1 MRALAVTPL
10 LGLLGLGLSAAS
22 PLTERDTT
30 PPPRSIQSSFSSS
43 DKSVTIISSN
53 TTATG
58 VNAYAFLLSTNWV
71 PQIRAE
77 YYANS
82 TSGPAATGFALSVDF
97 WRVVEFNDT
106 INVTESS
113 SKYDMYNIVVDS
125 PWNSWTNMTTNNN
138 DVQVETFQV
147 TNKNN
152 TGVSIPFIENGG
164 SAPLI
169 TLITYLASNDTVM
182 TIPNG
187 STTLKTSSLKYTLTI
202 EDWKYMYQNSKLA
215 IVQTVH
221 TVGFRQVE
229 NNAIVN
235 SSVTIGTPY
244 YSWNATAIADGAAIS
259 VDAQNLTAYSGTFG
273 FAANLA
279 TAEAAEG
286 ASWFS
291 GAETFDI
298 YVFSFDKVQPQKI
311 VWDPV
316 LGLDDGQAGE
326 PSVSSAPHMRTA
338 SFTMVFAIVIAVLL
352 I

>member
-1 MRALAVTPL
+1 MRTLAITL
-10 LGLLGLGLSAAS
+10 LLCLLGLGLSAAS

-43 DKSVTIISSN
+43 GKSVEVISSN

-58 VNAYAFLLSTNWV
+58 VNAYAFLLSTNWI
-71 PQIRAE
+71 PQIRTE

-152 TGVSIPFIENGG
+152 TGISIPFIENGG

-169 TLITYLASNDTVM
+169 TLTTYIARYISLFDILRGLSWNNTHVLVFLN
-182 TIPNG
+182 PN
-187 STTLKTSSLKYTLTI
+187 LL
-202 EDWKYMYQNSKLA
+202 
-215 IVQTVH
+215 
-221 TVGFRQVE
+221 
-229 NNAIVN
+229 NNAL
-235 SSVTIGTPY
+235 
-244 YSWNATAIADGAAIS
+244 
-259 VDAQNLTAYSGTFG
+259 Q
-273 FAANLA
+273 
-279 TAEAAEG
+279 
-286 ASWFS
+286 
-291 GAETFDI
+291 
-298 YVFSFDKVQPQKI
+298 
-311 VWDPV
+311 
-316 LGLDDGQAGE
+316 
-326 PSVSSAPHMRTA
+326 
-338 SFTMVFAIVIAVLL
+338 
-352 I
+352 